1 MDDQRTIQ
9 LQALRERIERGE
21 YEIDARAV
29 ADAIVDRLRL
39 CGEPA
44 PQVPSLLVLEP
55 PPRGS

>member
-29 ADAIVDRLRL
+29 ADAIIDRLRL
-39 CGEPA
+39 CGEPVS
-44 PQVPSLLVLEP
+44 QVPSLE
-55 PPRGS
+55 S